1 MKTHEWYFAVAD
13 LGVDKCG
20 NPCEAYVKMA
30 LDCEVD
36 EQVAIAI
43 FGKSFPDFEGRVRIM
58 SRDEYIELA
67 GEDDDENA

>member
-13 LGVDKCG
+13 LGVDEEG
-20 NPCEAYVKMA
+20 NSCEAYVKMK

-36 EQVAIAI
+36 ELFAVA
-43 FGKSFPDFEGRVRIM
+43 FMEKQFPGLKGRVRIM

-67 GEDDDENA
+67 GDDDDENA